1 MAMQKAQLPII
12 LTIISLASVGSIV
25 FALLSSSQI
34 VSNTGNVKTI
44 GVKVYKD
51 AACSQTLSS
60 IDWGTMTANSAKN
73 YMAYVRN
80 EGTVS
85 LTLSKTTG
93 NWNPAA
99 ASGYM
104 ALGWN
109 REGYI
114 LTSGASVQAV
124 FTLTVFSNVTGVPS
138 FTFDIT
144 LTGTEGA

>member
-1 MAMQKAQLPII
+1 
-12 LTIISLASVGSIV
+12 
-25 FALLSSSQI
+25 
-34 VSNTGNVKTI
+34 
-44 GVKVYKD
+44 
-51 AACSQTLSS
+51 
-60 IDWGTMTANSAKN
+60 MTANSAKN